1 MYFALIT
8 TLIKKK
14 KISNDRINGFE
25 SMIQLLKLIEYY
37 NIIAFEESNKKK
49 KYERKKKDKREI
61 SNSPK

>member
-49 KYERKKKDKREI
+49 KI
-61 SNSPK
+61 